1 MWVIFFM
8 NKEKYDKQLVIA
20 NTLYEMGI
28 DIDLIKTITTVS
40 SKDLDKY
47 RQENI
52 DKKTYK

>member
-1 MWVIFFM
+1 M

-28 DIDLIKTITTVS
+28 DVDLIKTITTVN

-52 DKKTYK
+52 DNKDNK